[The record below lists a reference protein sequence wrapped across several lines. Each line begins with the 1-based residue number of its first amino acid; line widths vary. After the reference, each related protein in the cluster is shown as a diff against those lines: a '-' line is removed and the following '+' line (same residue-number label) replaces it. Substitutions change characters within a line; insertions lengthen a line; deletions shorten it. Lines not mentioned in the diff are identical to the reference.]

1 MSPRRL
7 KLSLLLAGIVLSG
20 IIFLAWTQ
28 VWFSVTLDDGPV
40 LGVAGD
46 VGAPAVSTLALTGL
60 VLIGALAIAG
70 PFFRAELGVLQA
82 LLGATIVLSGVLAL
96 MDPTAASA
104 AVITEATAV
113 AGKEAVAGMVASAAV
128 TAWPWISTISGGLLA
143 ILGIIVLMTGRLWPV
158 SSRKYSAIR
167 TSPAGGGD
175 PVEDWDSLSS
185 GSDPTQE
192 VQTKET

>member
-1 MSPRRL
+1 MSARRL
-7 KLSLLLAGIVLSG
+7 KLTLLLAGIAVSG

-28 VWFSVTLDDGPV
+28 QWFSITLDDGPV
-40 LGVAGD
+40 LEVDGD

-70 PFFRAELGVLQA
+70 PFFRAVLGVLQA

-96 MDPTAASA
+96 MDPIAASS

-113 AGKEAVAGMVASAAV
+113 AGKEAVAGMVASAAI
-128 TAWPWISTISGGLLA
+128 TAWPWVSTISGGLLT
-143 ILGIIVLMTGRLWPV
+143 LVGIVVLMTGRLWPV
-158 SSRKYSAIR
+158 SSRKYSAVR
-167 TSPAGGGD
+167 TKAVGGGD

-185 GSDPTQE
+185 GDDPT
-192 VQTKET
+192 KEA